1 RHEPG
6 RRAVARVNRRTSR
19 EGQVDQQ
26 LRPVRSRK
34 ELLRNEPQ
42 RQRGQHQQRERSADR
57 DQRARIAQRS
67 RDRNRRMIASGSL
80 CVLCFMVAGK
90 IATPSS
96 GAKMTATAHDTSR
109 AMATTVNIEN
119 VYSPA
124 ALFAN
129 PIGMKPTTVTN
140 VPVSIGKA
148 VDVYANVAARAESS
162 PSSSLV
168 TIISTVIIASSTS
181 RPRAMMRAP
190 SATRCRSIP
199 A

>member
-1 RHEPG
+1 
-6 RRAVARVNRRTSR
+6 
-19 EGQVDQQ
+19 
-26 LRPVRSRK
+26 
-34 ELLRNEPQ
+34 
-42 RQRGQHQQRERSADR
+42 
-57 DQRARIAQRS
+57 
-67 RDRNRRMIASGSL
+67 MIAPTSV
-80 CVLCFMVAGK
+80 CALCFMVAGK

-129 PIGMKPTTVTN
+129 PIGMKPTTVTS
-140 VPVSIGKA
+140 VPVSIGNA
-148 VDVYANVAARAESS
+148 VDVYANVAARAESN

-181 RPRAMMRAP
+181 RPRAMMSAP
-190 SATRCRSIP
+190 SDTRCRSIP
-199 A
+199 AISIATKTAASTSGMEQATTAPARRPRLRKLTPNTIAIASHSASMKSSTALSTTRG